1 MFFNQLGF
9 SQITKRVEIQ
19 GIVSS
24 SRADASGVTVYNTT
38 SKKGAITNKNGEF
51 VIKVSEQ
58 DQIEVSSILFKDF
71 KFSITKAEI
80 EAKYV
85 QIYVLER
92 INNLDEVVLLKYDLN
107 GLLETDIADVVV
119 FNTSVD
125 FNSINLDL
133 SKYDFSEDYK
143 SAPSNI
149 IVRQGE
155 FYNLADLREIIKL
168 MDKLLSK
175 KNKKISDNNLRNSTS
190 TLSLQEVYPPEFYII
205 NYDIKPEKV
214 QAFILYLETND
225 FNNTLLL
232 PKNEMKLLE
241 FLTQKSIAFSALN

>member
-1 MFFNQLGF
+1 
-9 SQITKRVEIQ
+9 
-19 GIVSS
+19 
-24 SRADASGVTVYNTT
+24 
-38 SKKGAITNKNGEF
+38 
-51 VIKVSEQ
+51 
-58 DQIEVSSILFKDF
+58 
-71 KFSITKAEI
+71 
-80 EAKYV
+80 V

-175 KNKKISDNNLRNSTS
+175 KNKKISDNNLSNSTS